1 VPRARAK
8 PLTDREFAA
17 RIARLGPFERKPE
30 IAVAV
35 SGGPDSLAL
44 AILLDRWAKRRGG
57 RAIALTVDHGL
68 RRESAVEARRVA
80 RWMRSRGI
88 THRTLAWR
96 GRKPKRGIQAAA
108 RDARYAL
115 LEGWCRRHA
124 ILHLALAHHR
134 DDQIET
140 FLMRL
145 GRGSG
150 LDGLAAMSA
159 IAERAGVRLLR
170 PLLDVDKSR
179 LVASLAAMGQ
189 DWIEDPSNANPAFE
203 RVRLR
208 RLRPGLE
215 CAGFAAG
222 AIARTAAALARA
234 RAVNAG
240 RIDAL
245 LVMAAMTPEG
255 LVRLPGDWLAG
266 VPRPVALRALA
277 RLLVAVGGAGYGPRQ
292 ERLEPC
298 CDWLLGGAG
307 RARTLGGCL
316 LLRHRQALYV
326 LPETPWQ
333 AKAAVAGRSGGKWR
347 PLGAPGWRNLA
358 AMRPDLAEN
367 PPPPAFRE
375 RVLGL
380 WRGGRLLA
388 APSLGLALPSKPGV
402 SAVPNC
408 VNRPL
413 QPLIPVRFAV
423 A

>member
-1 VPRARAK
+1 MPRLRAK
-8 PLTDREFAA
+8 PLADREFAA
-17 RIARLGPFERKPE
+17 RIERLGPFERHPE

-44 AILLDRWAKRRGG
+44 AILLDRWARRRGG

-68 RRESAVEARRVA
+68 REESAAEARRVG
-80 RWMRSRGI
+80 RWMRGRGI
-88 THRTLAWR
+88 AHRILVWR

-124 ILHLALAHHR
+124 VLHLALAHHR

-150 LDGLAAMSA
+150 LDGLAAMPA
-159 IAERAGVRLLR
+159 VAERGGVRLLR
-170 PLLDVDKSR
+170 PLLDIDKAR
-179 LVASLAAMGQ
+179 LAASLAAMGQ
-189 DWIEDPSNANPAFE
+189 GWIEDPSNENPVFE

-208 RLRPGLE
+208 RLRPRLE
-215 CAGFAAG
+215 RAGFGAG

-234 RAVNAG
+234 RAANAD

-245 LVMAAMTPEG
+245 LVTAAMTPEG

-266 VPRPVALRALA
+266 VPRPIGMRALA
-277 RLLVAVGGAGYGPRQ
+277 RLLHAVGAAAYGPRQ
-292 ERLEPC
+292 ERLERC
-298 CDWLLGGAG
+298 CDWLLGGTG

-326 LPETPWQ
+326 LPETPRQ
-333 AKAAVAGRSGGKWR
+333 ANASVPGRFRGKWR
-347 PLGAPGWRNLA
+347 PLGAGGWRKLA
-358 AMRPDLAEN
+358 AMRPDLARD

-375 RVLGL
+375 RALGL

-388 APSLGLALPSKPGV
+388 APSLGHARPSKAGV